1 MKRESESPGITA
13 DPGHQRSVLSVVA
26 RVLATICAIATAA
39 LTAYCGVLV
48 YAATTFE
55 PGSLPGPAVL
65 SMVAVGV
72 GLAAILCAGLTHL
85 LWRAG
90 SQSGSR

>member
-1 MKRESESPGITA
+1 MTA
-13 DPGHQRSVLSVVA
+13 DPGRQRGVLSVVA
-26 RVLATICAIATAA
+26 RVVAFICAIASAT
-39 LTAYCGVLV
+39 LTVYCGMLV

-55 PGSLPGPAVL
+55 HDSLPGPAVL
-65 SMVAVGV
+65 SIVAVGV

-90 SQSGSR
+90 SRSGSR